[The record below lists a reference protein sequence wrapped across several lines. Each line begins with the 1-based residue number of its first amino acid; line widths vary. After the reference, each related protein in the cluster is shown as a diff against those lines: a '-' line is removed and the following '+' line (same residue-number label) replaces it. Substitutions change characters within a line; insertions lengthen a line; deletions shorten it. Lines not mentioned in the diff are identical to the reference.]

1 VRSLALGLTT
11 RNAEMVNH
19 GVMTK
24 DHAMEALL
32 LVNHA
37 FRNDRQFLVDTHS
50 SEALK
55 ALGRLV
61 SAEARRGGQPLGPG
75 AWGLFLEFILRGSDA
90 DLPQSRSTVP

>member
-1 VRSLALGLTT
+1 
-11 RNAEMVNH
+11 MVNH

-24 DHAMEALL
+24 DHAMDALL
-32 LVNHA
+32 LVHHA
-37 FRNDRQFLVDTHS
+37 FRNDRQFLRGTHS

-75 AWGLFLEFILRGSDA
+75 AWGLFLEFILRRPDT
-90 DLPQSRSTVP
+90 DLRQ